1 MEDIQQSGNEKP
13 ETLNSVTITGK
24 KKSSDKTTE
33 ISYSYKV
40 YFDSSNQT
48 KAFADVAL
56 AEKLVA
62 GRTNEN
68 ATTSYEPV
76 NPREVRTI

>member
-1 MEDIQQSGNEKP
+1 MNEQ

-24 KKSSDKTTE
+24 KKSADKTTE

-40 YFDSSNQT
+40 YFDSRDKE
-48 KAFADVAL
+48 KARLDVAL
-56 AEKLVA
+56 AEELV
-62 GRTNEN
+62 GNRHKETSP
-68 ATTSYEPV
+68 SYEPV